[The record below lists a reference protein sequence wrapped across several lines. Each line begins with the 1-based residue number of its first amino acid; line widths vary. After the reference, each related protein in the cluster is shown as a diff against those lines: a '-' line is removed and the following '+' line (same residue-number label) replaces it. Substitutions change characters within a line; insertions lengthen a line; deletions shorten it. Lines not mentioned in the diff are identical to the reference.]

1 MGIRLDA
8 RTIAGAAT
16 NEINPV
22 IRPRRDNMKRLP
34 LVYIEWDDHH
44 ANASWQD
51 TVDHDPAHC
60 MSVGWLYHEDH
71 KGVTL
76 ISNVTDDSVGNSQF
90 ILKSC
95 ITKRKVVKR

>member
-1 MGIRLDA
+1 
-8 RTIAGAAT
+8 
-16 NEINPV
+16 
-22 IRPRRDNMKRLP
+22 MKRLP

-60 MSVGWLYHEDH
+60 MSIGWLYHENN
-71 KGVTL
+71 KGLTL
-76 ISNVTDDSVGNSQF
+76 ISNVTDDTVGNSQF

-95 ITKRKVVKR
+95 ITKRKVIRR